1 MNEYGSMKIVWTY
14 FMEFGSMKTFNLA
27 QQAACLWLQFVV
39 LGLEN
44 DSASE
49 EMFLYILFILD
60 G

>member
-1 MNEYGSMKIVWTY
+1 MNEY
-14 FMEFGSMKTFNLA
+14 GSMKTFNLA